1 MEKIQKV
8 SLYFRWFFTALIILT
23 PLFSAFCWY
32 FFEGKIPSA
41 SQAHFGFSAEISPA
55 VQFANK
61 LPLIS
66 KITTQ
71 TKMLGFLVSLIP
83 DGIFMLAC
91 FLLAQLFRLYE
102 KGQIFL
108 AQNVRCIRNLG
119 LLLLI
124 KPVLLLVYE
133 PLLTFI
139 LTMNN
144 PVGERLIKVSAGT
157 DQIGEIALALVILLI
172 SWIMDEGRKLK
183 EQEDYIVQGKIPHAD
198 YC

>member
-8 SLYFRWFFTALIILT
+8 SRYFRWFFTALIILT
-23 PLFSAFCWY
+23 PLFSALCWY
-32 FFEGKIPSA
+32 FFEKLIPAA
-41 SQAHFGFSAEISPA
+41 SQTQLGFHAAAISPA
-55 VQFANK
+55 VQVANK

-66 KITTQ
+66 EITAQ
-71 TKMLGFLVSLIP
+71 TKMLGFLVPLIP

-133 PLLTFI
+133 TLLTFI

-144 PVGERLIKVSAGT
+144 LVGERLIKVSAGT
-157 DQIGEIALALVILLI
+157 DQVGEIALALVILLI

-183 EQEDYIVQGKIPHAD
+183 EQEDYII
-198 YC
+198 